1 VSGQTR
7 NRKTISNPSP
17 DPLAIPDWLRRPR
30 KRGRK
35 PKVAGI
41 GNAETYVMPEVP
53 EEHSGWPKVWAKA
66 KLYYFY
72 VQGNASVCGYRHVRV
87 VVGRKWVRLCT
98 DNKDSR
104 MRVKWKMSRKE
115 WDRLDAT
122 LVEDAHV

>member
-1 VSGQTR
+1 MSGQTR
-7 NRKTISNPSP
+7 NRKTITDPSP
-17 DPLAIPDWLRRPR
+17 DLLAIPDWLRRPR

-35 PKVAGI
+35 PKVPAMNGE
-41 GNAETYVMPEVP
+41 GTYVMPEVP

-66 KLYYFY
+66 KSYHMY
-72 VQGNASVCGYRHVRV
+72 VQGNMSICGYRHVRV

-98 DNKDSR
+98 DSKDSR

>member
-1 VSGQTR
+1 MSGQTR

-66 KLYYFY
+66 KCYRMY
-72 VQGNASVCGYRHVRV
+72 VQGNMSICGYRQVRV
-87 VVGRKWVRLCT
+87 VIGRKWVRLCT
-98 DNKDSR
+98 DSKDSR

>member
-1 VSGQTR
+1 M
-7 NRKTISNPSP
+7 KTKTVPKTTSDLLS
-17 DPLAIPDWLRRPR
+17 IPDWLRRPR

-66 KLYYFY
+66 KSYHMY
-72 VQGNASVCGYRHVRV
+72 VQGNMSICGYRHVRV

-98 DNKDSR
+98 DSKDSR

-115 WDRLDAT
+115 WDRLDTT
-122 LVEDAHV
+122 LMEDANV